1 MMLADAIE
9 SAVSEH
15 AVYFLLTAYVES
27 LQHFHTSLHIPQ
39 CVIALPLG
47 GLDDLV
53 ERVQTLREMSAA
65 PDRDIAPDDEA
76 LAILECAL
84 KRLRK
89 LPQSVRPEE
98 TQDCSCLEG
107 QMA

>member
-27 LQHFHTSLHIPQ
+27 LQHFHTSLRIPQ
-39 CVIALPLG
+39 CIIALPLG

-53 ERVQTLREMSAA
+53 ERVRMLRDISDAGKDAA
-65 PDRDIAPDDEA
+65 PDGEA

-84 KRLRK
+84 ARLRT

-98 TQDCSCLEG
+98 TQHRSRLEG

>member
-27 LQHFHTSLHIPQ
+27 LQHFHTSLRIPQ
-39 CVIALPLG
+39 CAIELPLG
-47 GLDDLV
+47 GKDDLA
-53 ERVQTLREMSAA
+53 ERVRML
-65 PDRDIAPDDEA
+65 RDISTASGQDATPVEEA

-84 KRLRK
+84 VRLRT
-89 LPQSVRPEE
+89 LAQGPGNRSGM
-98 TQDCSCLEG
+98 LE
-107 QMA
+107 AARKAA